1 MKTLTKL
8 LIAALFS
15 TISTVAIAQDKPKDP
30 PAPPVVS
37 ETLKVE
43 ILQAQLVQKDAQLA
57 VVTDQK
63 YQAMMQANQTFAAK
77 VNAACPANGTQRYQL
92 DLTTMSCVPVK

>member
-1 MKTLTKL
+1 MKILL

-15 TISTVAIAQDKPKDP
+15 TTVAIAQDKPKDP

-43 ILQAQLVQKDAQLA
+43 ILQAQLAQKDAQLA